1 MNAAIQPR
9 ASAAVPHATHR
20 LRLLL
25 RREFWEHKGGFFWA
39 PAVAGGIFVL
49 LSLMGIIVG
58 LVAARKIPDGATINT
73 DSGSFQVNGMN
84 LAMLTDNVSA
94 EDLREIGNAI
104 DVSLFMAASWPL
116 IVLAFVVFFYCLGS
130 LYDER
135 KDRSVLF
142 WKSLPVSD
150 AETVLSKVLSAT
162 LMAPVLAMAAGLLTM
177 FAFLCLISIVVL
189 FHGGNPITLLWGP
202 SSPLTIAAQLTAS
215 IPIYAIWAL
224 PAVGWLML
232 CSAWAKS
239 KPFLWAIMIPLF
251 AGIFV
256 SWFDLMQLFDQQSGW
271 FWKHI
276 VARML
281 LSVVPGSDIFYR
293 GEDFEMMGDGI
304 ESTQQLLSLQVT
316 YGALLR
322 PETWIG
328 AVAGVAMIF
337 GAIRLRRSRDSE

>member
-162 LMAPVLAMAAGLLTM
+162 LCWPW
-177 FAFLCLISIVVL
+177 
-189 FHGGNPITLLWGP
+189 P
-202 SSPLTIAAQLTAS
+202 
-215 IPIYAIWAL
+215 
-224 PAVGWLML
+224 PA
-232 CSAWAKS
+232 C
-239 KPFLWAIMIPLF
+239 
-251 AGIFV
+251 
-256 SWFDLMQLFDQQSGW
+256 
-271 FWKHI
+271 
-276 VARML
+276 
-281 LSVVPGSDIFYR
+281 
-293 GEDFEMMGDGI
+293 
-304 ESTQQLLSLQVT
+304 
-316 YGALLR
+316 
-322 PETWIG
+322 
-328 AVAGVAMIF
+328 
-337 GAIRLRRSRDSE
+337 

>member
-73 DSGSFQVNGMN
+73 DGGSFQVNGMN

-104 DVSLFMAASWPL
+104 DISLFMAASWPL

>member
-73 DSGSFQVNGMN
+73 DGGSFQVNGMN

-104 DVSLFMAASWPL
+104 DISLFMAASWPL

-189 FHGGNPITLLWGP
+189 FHGGNPVTLLWGP

>member
-9 ASAAVPHATHR
+9 ASAAVPHVTHR

-73 DSGSFQVNGMN
+73 DGGSFQVNGMN

-104 DVSLFMAASWPL
+104 DISLFMAASWPL

-189 FHGGNPITLLWGP
+189 FHGGNPVTLLWGP

>member
-73 DSGSFQVNGMN
+73 DGGSFQVNGMN

-162 LMAPVLAMAAGLLTM
+162 LMAPLLAMAAGLLTM

-189 FHGGNPITLLWGP
+189 FHGGNPVTLLWGP